1 VFRLHR
7 TTAGSLWEHV
17 SPLLPLHWFIA
28 LKFITSAGPCQ
39 AAFLYFR
46 ILGIL
51 YISPVA
57 FLAIRPVAAARIF
70 PARRAVFC
78 VLARRGAVFQKIFF
92 ILKNRLTIS
101 RPHGR
106 IIGVRSLD

>member
-7 TTAGSLWEHV
+7 TAAGSLWEHV
-17 SPLLPLHWFIA
+17 SPLLPLHWFIV

-39 AAFLYFR
+39 AAFSYFQ
-46 ILGIL
+46 ILGVL
-51 YISPVA
+51 YISA
-57 FLAIRPVAAARIF
+57 SIFLAIRPVGAARGF
-70 PARRAVFC
+70 PARRAVFR

-92 ILKNRLTIS
+92 ILKNRLTIPRS
-101 RPHGR
+101 HGR